1 MSTKD
6 EKHEDAIGDAIER
19 SAHLPRAVQARSALK
34 LEDAL
39 KGLEELKARL
49 RAAGAEVWTFDDA
62 INLVEAEERRL
73 EASPEFV
80 DYHERAQHYSAVGA
94 FLKEAKARGF
104 RIVADEEETQP

>member
-1 MSTKD
+1 MNTDDK
-6 EKHEDAIGDAIER
+6 KHEDAIGDAIQR
-19 SAHLPRAVQARSALK
+19 SADLPRAVQPREPLK

-62 INLVEAEERRL
+62 IELVDAEERRL

-94 FLKEAKARGF
+94 FLKEARAKGF
-104 RIVADEEETQP
+104 RIVPSEETQP